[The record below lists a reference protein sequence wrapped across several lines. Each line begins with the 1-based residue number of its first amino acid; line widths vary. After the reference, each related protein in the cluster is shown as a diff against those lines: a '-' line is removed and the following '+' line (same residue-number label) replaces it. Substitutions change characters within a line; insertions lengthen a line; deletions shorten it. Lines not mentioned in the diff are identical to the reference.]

1 MLIET
6 IAAFLGV
13 SILLYCLL
21 AGADFGAGMLEAF
34 IGKYRGEE
42 QRRIISHAIG
52 PVWEANHVWLILA
65 VVILFN
71 GFPRAY
77 SALSVTFHVPLTL
90 MLLGIILR
98 GCAFTFRHY
107 DAVRDRSQRYYSAI
121 FVISSFLT
129 PLMLGIVAG
138 GTLLGALTP
147 VEQGFYAAFIRPWAN
162 LFCFSIGLFTAVLF
176 AFLAAVYL
184 IGETRDPEL
193 KWIFMRRALFLN
205 ALAVLVGALVFVAAE
220 INGLAL
226 VRLFVGKA
234 ISVTSMIGATLI
246 LVPLWTAIR
255 RNRVQI
261 ARILVA
267 AQVGLVLIGWFRL
280 QYPAIINSS
289 FQTVTIHTA
298 AAPETTLRY
307 LLYALIG
314 GALIIFPALAYLLSI
329 FKLTEDAK
337 PAESA
342 RRTHI
347 TGARHD

>member
-1 MLIET
+1 MLIEG
-6 IAAFLGV
+6 IALFLAV

-21 AGADFGAGMLEAF
+21 AGADFGAGILEAF
-34 IGKYRGEE
+34 IGSYRGEE
-42 QRRIISHAIG
+42 QRKIITHAIG

-77 SALSVTFHVPLTL
+77 SALSITFHIPLTL
-90 MLLGIILR
+90 MLVGIILR

-107 DAVRDRSQRYYSAI
+107 DAVRDRSQLYYSRI

-138 GTLLGALTP
+138 GTLLGDMAP
-147 VEQGFYAAFIRPWAN
+147 VEEGFYAAYVRPWAN
-162 LFCFSIGLFTAVLF
+162 LFCFSVGVFTCVLF

-193 KWIFMRRALFLN
+193 KWLFMRRALILN
-205 ALAVLVGALVFVAAE
+205 ALAVLIGALVFVAAE
-220 INGLAL
+220 ISRLNL
-226 VRLFVGKA
+226 VRLFAQHAMSLG
-234 ISVTSMIGATLI
+234 SMIAATLI

-255 RNRVQI
+255 RNAVHI

-267 AQVGLVLIGWFRL
+267 AQVGLVLIGWFGL
-280 QYPAIINSS
+280 QHPAIINSRS
-289 FQTVTIHTA
+289 EALTIYNT

-307 LLYALIG
+307 LLYALVG
-314 GALIIFPALAYLLSI
+314 GSVIIFPALIYLLAV
-329 FKLTEDAK
+329 FKLSEGDELTEN
-337 PAESA
+337 SA
-342 RRTHI
+342 RR
-347 TGARHD
+347 

>member
-226 VRLFVGKA
+226 VRLFAGKA
-234 ISVTSMIGATLI
+234 VSVASMLGATLI

-280 QYPAIINSS
+280 QFPAIINSS
-289 FQTVTIHTA
+289 IEPLTIYTA
-298 AAPETTLRY
+298 AAPEATLRY
-307 LLYALIG
+307 LLYALIAG
-314 GALIIFPALAYLLSI
+314 SIIIIPALVYLLTI
-329 FKLTEDAK
+329 FKLNETDELAQDA
-337 PAESA
+337 A
-342 RRTHI
+342 RE
-347 TGARHD
+347 